1 MIKDPPA
8 HAGAVGDV
16 GSVTGL
22 GEDPLEEGMAGFL
35 PGKAHGQRSLVG
47 YSPWVAESGRRLS
60 RRSRTQAHG
69 EVSARRCFQALRAA
83 ALHGSLAAPR
93 YQEPLLG
100 KRLVFTYK
108 NNPGIS

>member
-1 MIKDPPA
+1 MIKNPPA

-22 GEDPLEEGMAGFL
+22 GEDPLEEGMAGLL
-35 PGKAHGQRSLVG
+35 PGKARGQRSLVG
-47 YSPWVAESGRRLS
+47 YSPWVAES
-60 RRSRTQAHG
+60 TQAHG